1 MIDADVGYRRLPVN
15 ELRFASSTPAF
26 DRPVEVS
33 GSMDG
38 KAFFPAGGGRLYR
51 FGEAGETTVPIN
63 SRYRYLRIRIS
74 NGDDEPLRELRLTLR
89 AYRDY
94 ILLAPGYAP
103 PYRVL
108 YGGPPVRPEY
118 DFAQQ
123 PAVRGQP
130 VVAVL
135 GPEHRNEDFE
145 PPADTRGFAERHPGL
160 ITVALAVA
168 AAALALAGFLALRR
182 RTAPDS

>member
-1 MIDADVGYRRLPVN
+1 
-15 ELRFASSTPAF
+15 
-26 DRPVEVS
+26 
-33 GSMDG
+33 
-38 KAFFPAGGGRLYR
+38 
-51 FGEAGETTVPIN
+51 
-63 SRYRYLRIRIS
+63 
-74 NGDDEPLRELRLTLR
+74 
-89 AYRDY
+89 
-94 ILLAPGYAP
+94 
-103 PYRVL
+103 VL

-135 GPEHRNEDFE
+135 GPEHPNEDFE